1 MHVLRSLRAR
11 NFSCSLRWV
20 GIGRLPSLVSPQ
32 RITMQRHFASQGGA
46 HGDKV
51 ASVQLQEIHNRM
63 QRKKGHA
70 QKDRDL
76 AKPWDG
82 KQGLPSRVPYR
93 FRLSEQ
99 QEDQN
104 KANLTS
110 GKKDRDKQADQGPS
124 RKTAPP
130 VYSDHAGL
138 RFPTL
143 DTAENYDYNR
153 DRGFDRIVERAFPI
167 KVPGYRGLD
176 PYFREYIWFLN
187 NLDPARFTISR
198 IAKRYRLREKTVAK
212 VVQEW
217 ATNQYLTR
225 SGLTR
230 LRDKQQTREA
240 VVLAKKE
247 QAYAKWVGWDQLGD
261 EDDPESDDEALGESK
276 GWRSTSDWV
285 RRQTVEVEMM
295 SAFPMMEKRDPMPKR
310 VDVDMVVDSRRG
322 HKIINWIDP
331 TDKSSLHALQMVEM
345 LTVPP
350 KAYGALPSASS
361 QMSLWGDDDFN
372 YRTKT
377 IWDGR
382 WKRHRKRPLTYK
394 KDIHSDALNTTI
406 YNLRVTPSALYN
418 MDDAGGFDNYILRT
432 PPQELR
438 SATGEKMREVMYFY
452 MKNPEDTDFSL

>member
-11 NFSCSLRWV
+11 NCSCSLRW
-20 GIGRLPSLVSPQ
+20 GIGRLPSLISPQ
-32 RITMQRHFASQGGA
+32 RLTVQRHFASRDDEQQQQQPPA
-46 HGDKV
+46 AAAAAA
-51 ASVQLQEIHNRM
+51 ASSSAYKDVSLQEVHYRM
-63 QRKKGHA
+63 QRKKEHA

-76 AKPWDG
+76 ARPWEPKRG
-82 KQGLPSRVPYR
+82 VPYR
-93 FRLSEQ
+93 FRLSD
-99 QEDQN
+99 QEDR
-104 KANLTS
+104 KIPS
-110 GKKDRDKQADQGPS
+110 KEDRGKQANQGDQP
-124 RKTAPP
+124 KKAQ

-167 KVPGYRGLD
+167 KVPGYRRLD

-212 VVQEW
+212 VVEEW

-331 TDKSSLHALQMVEM
+331 TDKV
-345 LTVPP
+345 V
-350 KAYGALPSASS
+350 
-361 QMSLWGDDDFN
+361 F
-372 YRTKT
+372 
-377 IWDGR
+377 
-382 WKRHRKRPLTYK
+382 
-394 KDIHSDALNTTI
+394 
-406 YNLRVTPSALYN
+406 
-418 MDDAGGFDNYILRT
+418 
-432 PPQELR
+432 
-438 SATGEKMREVMYFY
+438 
-452 MKNPEDTDFSL
+452 

>member
-1 MHVLRSLRAR
+1 M
-11 NFSCSLRWV
+11 
-20 GIGRLPSLVSPQ
+20 GRLPSLVSPQ
-32 RITMQRHFASQGGA
+32 RRAMQRHFASQAGDGG
-46 HGDKV
+46 
-51 ASVQLQEIHNRM
+51 
-63 QRKKGHA
+63 KKLDQFVSLKEVHSRLEKKKEHA

-76 AKPWDG
+76 A
-82 KQGLPSRVPYR
+82 SRWEPEKGVPYR
-93 FRLSEQ
+93 FRLSD
-99 QEDQN
+99 QEDR
-104 KANLTS
+104 KNLS
-110 GKKDRDKQADQGPS
+110 KEDRGKQANQGHES
-124 RKTAPP
+124 RKAPP
-130 VYSDHAGL
+130 PYSDHAGL

-167 KVPGYRGLD
+167 KVPGYRRLD

-331 TDKSSLHALQMVEM
+331 TDKV
-345 LTVPP
+345 V
-350 KAYGALPSASS
+350 
-361 QMSLWGDDDFN
+361 F
-372 YRTKT
+372 
-377 IWDGR
+377 
-382 WKRHRKRPLTYK
+382 
-394 KDIHSDALNTTI
+394 
-406 YNLRVTPSALYN
+406 
-418 MDDAGGFDNYILRT
+418 
-432 PPQELR
+432 
-438 SATGEKMREVMYFY
+438 
-452 MKNPEDTDFSL
+452 